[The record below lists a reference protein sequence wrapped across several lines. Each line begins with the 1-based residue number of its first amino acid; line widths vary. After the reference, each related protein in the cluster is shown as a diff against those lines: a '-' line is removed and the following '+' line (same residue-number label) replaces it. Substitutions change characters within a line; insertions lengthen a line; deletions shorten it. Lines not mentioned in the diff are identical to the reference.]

1 MFNKQLFAFI
11 QKRANAAAFSRIL
24 FMVIVRRNVNSSC
37 EHKSVNMFQRV
48 CAGSFFCEKRK
59 NVRNSAA
66 CGYCFYVVFVYF
78 KSAFFVFIRRKNSYN
93 GFREK
98 FLLKLIWI
106 LDIFSAFQYYY
117 PTFYCYLQV
126 LHLLF
131 LQGKFQYH
139 NLYFPFC

>member
-66 CGYCFYVVFVYF
+66 CGYCFYVIFVYF
-78 KSAFFVFIRRKNSYN
+78 KSVFFVFIRLKNSYN

-98 FLLKLIWI
+98 FLLKLIRM

-126 LHLLF
+126 
-131 LQGKFQYH
+131 
-139 NLYFPFC
+139 

>member
-11 QKRANAAAFSRIL
+11 QKRADAAAFSRIL

-66 CGYCFYVVFVYF
+66 CGYCFYVIFVYF
-78 KSAFFVFIRRKNSYN
+78 KSVFFGCIRWKNSYN

-98 FLLKLIWI
+98 FLLKLIRM

-126 LHLLF
+126 
-131 LQGKFQYH
+131 
-139 NLYFPFC
+139 